1 MKEEK
6 IYLVENKMDQNTT
19 EAPKIFNVKTKKHF
33 DQLFCKLQSICFE
46 SSEKNGFINEMPI
59 YDD

>member
-19 EAPKIFNVKTKKHF
+19 EAPKIFNVKTQKVF
-33 DQLFCKLQSICFE
+33 DQIFVSIVFFVF
-46 SSEKNGFINEMPI
+46 SYLNS
-59 YDD
+59 

>member
-33 DQLFCKLQSICFE
+33 DQFFVNFNLFVLNLQKKMDLFTKYE
-46 SSEKNGFINEMPI
+46 
-59 YDD
+59 D